1 MKRFFCVGVSLTLLL
16 TACGVPNMKNDEAAD
31 GENTAFTGIFNSDTA
46 TLDLYQD
53 DSGIYVGE
61 ISIEEDDDT
70 AYYFSFSGQVKNN
83 RLSYSDGTLLKL
95 TYDKDGDFLEESI
108 YEGTN
113 GTIKKEENNYIWK
126 DDKVENTQRFVAG
139 K

>member
-1 MKRFFCVGVSLTLLL
+1 M
-16 TACGVPNMKNDEAAD
+16 
-31 GENTAFTGIFNSDTA
+31 
-46 TLDLYQD
+46 
-53 DSGIYVGE
+53 
-61 ISIEEDDDT
+61 
-70 AYYFSFSGQVKNN
+70 KNN

-126 DDKVENTQRFVAG
+126 DDKVENTQRFEAG